1 MTRTIPVNQN
11 LVEMEYAVRGAI
23 PRRAQ
28 EMQRAGRTIYAC
40 NLGNPQALGQ
50 KPITFYR
57 QVLTLLEA
65 AGNITRERSLAR
77 VAAANPELFNES
89 GVEPIANYIID
100 YSANFLEQCRTG
112 MGAYTESKGPLFI
125 RTAIARYIDRRDG
138 ENIAADPEQ
147 IFLTDGASDAVKRIM
162 ELLITGPQDGVMIP
176 IPQYPLYSATVKRC
190 GGVQVNYYPEEDND
204 WVLTPDILEEAYRKA
219 TADGVHVKCIVVINP
234 GNPTG
239 AILDKPSIDGV
250 VNFAEQH
257 GLAIIADEVYQ
268 DNLYGGTFI
277 SMASAVGGRD
287 IPLFSLHSISKG
299 FAGECGHRGGYLELR
314 NMPKVERTDLN
325 LAEVILKQA
334 SVSLCSNTV
343 GQAIIYMLVNPPEKG
358 SAPYNI
364 YQDEKNAVL
373 GELEAKAALIK
384 ESFKQM
390 EGMECFGRTGAMYLF
405 PRLNTLP
412 PGSNDFDYCM
422 ALLEETGI
430 CTVNGAGFGQLPG
443 TRHMRIAFLPP
454 RETVTGFLPE
464 WIRFHNRYV
473 HRPQV

>member
-11 LVEMEYAVRGAI
+11 LVDMEYAVRGAI

-28 EMQRAGRTIYAC
+28 EMQHEGRTIYSC

-57 QVLTLLEA
+57 QVLALLEGL
-65 AGNITRERSLAR
+65 GNITRERSLSR
-77 VAAANPELFNES
+77 IAAANPELLNES
-89 GVEPIANYIID
+89 GVATLADYIID
-100 YSANFLEQCRTG
+100 YSANFLEQCQTG
-112 MGAYTESKGPLFI
+112 MGGYTESKGPLFI
-125 RTAIARYIDRRDG
+125 RTAIAHYIDLRDG
-138 ENIAADPEQ
+138 ENKAADPEQ
-147 IFLTDGASDAVKRIM
+147 IFLTDGASDAAKRIM

-190 GGVQVNYYPEEDND
+190 GGVQVDYYPEEDND
-204 WVLTPDILEEAYRKA
+204 WALTPDILEEAYRKA
-219 TADGVHVKCIVVINP
+219 TTDGLQVKCIVVINP

-239 AILDKPSIDGV
+239 AILDKPSINGV

-277 SMASAVGGRD
+277 SMASAV
-287 IPLFSLHSISKG
+287 PQ
-299 FAGECGHRGGYLELR
+299 
-314 NMPKVERTDLN
+314 VEGTDLN

-358 SAPYNI
+358 SAPYDT

-405 PRLNTLP
+405 PRINTLP
-412 PGSNDFDYCM
+412 PGINDFDYCM

-430 CTVNGAGFGQLPG
+430 CTVNGGGFGQLPG
-443 TRHMRIAFLPP
+443 TSHMRIAFLPSL
-454 RETVTGFLPE
+454 ETVTGFLPE

>member
-1 MTRTIPVNQN
+1 M
-11 LVEMEYAVRGAI
+11 
-23 PRRAQ
+23 
-28 EMQRAGRTIYAC
+28 C
-40 NLGNPQALGQ
+40 
-50 KPITFYR
+50 
-57 QVLTLLEA
+57 
-65 AGNITRERSLAR
+65 
-77 VAAANPELFNES
+77 
-89 GVEPIANYIID
+89 
-100 YSANFLEQCRTG
+100 
-112 MGAYTESKGPLFI
+112 I
-125 RTAIARYIDRRDG
+125 RDSRYIDRRDG

-176 IPQYPLYSATVKRC
+176 IPQYPLYSATVKRS

-204 WVLTPDILEEAYRKA
+204 WALTTEILENAYLKA
-219 TADGVHVKCIVVINP
+219 KADGINVKCIVVINP

-277 SMASAVGGRD
+277 SMARAVGGLD

-314 NMPKVERTDLN
+314 NMPKVEGTELN

-343 GQAIIYMLVNPPEKG
+343 GQAIIYMMVNPPEKG

-364 YQDEKNAVL
+364 YKL
-373 GELEAKAALIK
+373 SLIH
-384 ESFKQM
+384 
-390 EGMECFGRTGAMYLF
+390 
-405 PRLNTLP
+405 
-412 PGSNDFDYCM
+412 
-422 ALLEETGI
+422 I
-430 CTVNGAGFGQLPG
+430 
-443 TRHMRIAFLPP
+443 
-454 RETVTGFLPE
+454 
-464 WIRFHNRYV
+464 
-473 HRPQV
+473 

>member
-1 MTRTIPVNQN
+1 
-11 LVEMEYAVRGAI
+11 
-23 PRRAQ
+23 
-28 EMQRAGRTIYAC
+28 
-40 NLGNPQALGQ
+40 
-50 KPITFYR
+50 
-57 QVLTLLEA
+57 
-65 AGNITRERSLAR
+65 
-77 VAAANPELFNES
+77 
-89 GVEPIANYIID
+89 
-100 YSANFLEQCRTG
+100 
-112 MGAYTESKGPLFI
+112 
-125 RTAIARYIDRRDG
+125 
-138 ENIAADPEQ
+138 
-147 IFLTDGASDAVKRIM
+147 
-162 ELLITGPQDGVMIP
+162 
-176 IPQYPLYSATVKRC
+176 
-190 GGVQVNYYPEEDND
+190 
-204 WVLTPDILEEAYRKA
+204 
-219 TADGVHVKCIVVINP
+219 
-234 GNPTG
+234 
-239 AILDKPSIDGV
+239 
-250 VNFAEQH
+250 
-257 GLAIIADEVYQ
+257 
-268 DNLYGGTFI
+268 
-277 SMASAVGGRD
+277 
-287 IPLFSLHSISKG
+287 
-299 FAGECGHRGGYLELR
+299 
-314 NMPKVERTDLN
+314 MPKVERTDLN

>member
-1 MTRTIPVNQN
+1 
-11 LVEMEYAVRGAI
+11 
-23 PRRAQ
+23 
-28 EMQRAGRTIYAC
+28 
-40 NLGNPQALGQ
+40 
-50 KPITFYR
+50 
-57 QVLTLLEA
+57 
-65 AGNITRERSLAR
+65 
-77 VAAANPELFNES
+77 
-89 GVEPIANYIID
+89 
-100 YSANFLEQCRTG
+100 
-112 MGAYTESKGPLFI
+112 
-125 RTAIARYIDRRDG
+125 
-138 ENIAADPEQ
+138 
-147 IFLTDGASDAVKRIM
+147 M

-190 GGVQVNYYPEEDND
+190 GGVQVNYYPEEDSD
-204 WVLTPDILEEAYRKA
+204 WALTPDILEEAYQKA
-219 TADGVHVKCIVVINP
+219 TTDGIRVKCIVVINP

-239 AILDKPSIDGV
+239 AILDKPSINGV

-257 GLAIIADEVYQ
+257 GLVIIADEVYQ

-299 FAGECGHRGGYLELR
+299 FAGECGHRGGYMELR
-314 NMPKVERTDLN
+314 NMPQVEGTDLN

-358 SAPYNI
+358 SPPYDT
-364 YQDEKNAVL
+364 YQNEKNAVL

-405 PRLNTLP
+405 PRINILP
-412 PGSNDFDYCM
+412 PGINDFDYCM

-430 CTVNGAGFGQLPG
+430 CTVNGGGFGQLPG
-443 TRHMRIAFLPP
+443 TSHMRIAFLPTL
-454 RETVTGFLPE
+454 ETVTGFLPD

-473 HRPQV
+473 HRPEV

>member
-1 MTRTIPVNQN
+1 
-11 LVEMEYAVRGAI
+11 MEI
-23 PRRAQ
+23 
-28 EMQRAGRTIYAC
+28 
-40 NLGNPQALGQ
+40 
-50 KPITFYR
+50 
-57 QVLTLLEA
+57 
-65 AGNITRERSLAR
+65 
-77 VAAANPELFNES
+77 
-89 GVEPIANYIID
+89 
-100 YSANFLEQCRTG
+100 
-112 MGAYTESKGPLFI
+112 
-125 RTAIARYIDRRDG
+125 
-138 ENIAADPEQ
+138 
-147 IFLTDGASDAVKRIM
+147 
-162 ELLITGPQDGVMIP
+162 LITGSQDGVMIP

-204 WVLTPDILEEAYRKA
+204 WALTTEILEKAYLKA
-219 TADGVHVKCIVVINP
+219 KADGINVKCIVVINP

-277 SMASAVGGRD
+277 SMARAVGGLD

-314 NMPKVERTDLN
+314 NMPKVEGTDLN

-343 GQAIIYMLVNPPEKG
+343 GQAIIYMMVNPPEKG

-364 YQDEKNAVL
+364 YKDEKNAVL

-390 EGMECFGRTGAMYLF
+390 EGMECFGQNGAMYLF
-405 PRLNTLP
+405 PRINTLP
-412 PGSNDFDYCM
+412 LGSNDFDYCM

-443 TRHMRIAFLPP
+443 TKHMRIAFLPP
-454 RETVTGFLPE
+454 RETVTRFLPE

-473 HRPQV
+473 HGPQF

>member
-1 MTRTIPVNQN
+1 MMRTIPVNQN

-23 PRRAQ
+23 PRRAK

-65 AGNITRERSLAR
+65 ADNIPRERSLAR
-77 VAAANPELFNES
+77 IAADNPDLFNENDL
-89 GVEPIANYIID
+89 EPIANYIID

-138 ENIAADPEQ
+138 ENTAADPEQ

-176 IPQYPLYSATVKRC
+176 IPQYPLYSATIKRC
-190 GGVQVNYYPEEDND
+190 SGAQVNYYPEEDND
-204 WVLTPDILEEAYRKA
+204 WALTQEVLLDAYQKA

-250 VNFAEQH
+250 VSFAEQH
-257 GLAIIADEVYQ
+257 GLAIVADEVYQ

-277 SMASAVGGRD
+277 SMASAVGERD

-299 FAGECGHRGGYLELR
+299 FSGECGHRGGYMELR
-314 NMPKVERTDLN
+314 NMPQVEGTDLN
-325 LAEVILKQA
+325 LTEVLLKQA

-358 SAPYNI
+358 SALYDT
-364 YQDEKNAVL
+364 YQDEKNSVL
-373 GELEAKAALIK
+373 GELETKAALMK

-412 PGSNDFDYCM
+412 PGCNDFDYCM

-430 CTVNGAGFGQLPG
+430 CTVNGAGFGQMPG

-473 HRPQV
+473 HSPQF

>member
-1 MTRTIPVNQN
+1 V
-11 LVEMEYAVRGAI
+11 
-23 PRRAQ
+23 
-28 EMQRAGRTIYAC
+28 
-40 NLGNPQALGQ
+40 
-50 KPITFYR
+50 
-57 QVLTLLEA
+57 
-65 AGNITRERSLAR
+65 S
-77 VAAANPELFNES
+77 
-89 GVEPIANYIID
+89 
-100 YSANFLEQCRTG
+100 
-112 MGAYTESKGPLFI
+112 
-125 RTAIARYIDRRDG
+125 
-138 ENIAADPEQ
+138 
-147 IFLTDGASDAVKRIM
+147 
-162 ELLITGPQDGVMIP
+162 
-176 IPQYPLYSATVKRC
+176 
-190 GGVQVNYYPEEDND
+190 YYPDEDND
-204 WVLTPDILEEAYRKA
+204 WALTQEILVEAYQKA

-239 AILDKPSIDGV
+239 AILDKPSINGV

-257 GLAIIADEVYQ
+257 GLAIVADEVYQ

-299 FAGECGHRGGYLELR
+299 FAGECGHRGGYMELR
-314 NMPKVERTDLN
+314 NMPQVEGTDLN
-325 LAEVILKQA
+325 LTEVLLKQA

-358 SAPYNI
+358 SVLYDT

-373 GELEAKAALIK
+373 GELETKAALIK

-405 PRLNTLP
+405 PRLNKLP
-412 PGSNDFDYCM
+412 PKSNDFDYCM

-443 TRHMRIAFLPP
+443 TKHMRIAFLPS
-454 RETVTGFLPE
+454 RETVAGFLPE

-473 HRPQV
+473 NRPQF

>member
-1 MTRTIPVNQN
+1 MKRNIPVNQN
-11 LVEMEYAVRGAI
+11 LVDMEYAVRGAI
-23 PRRAQ
+23 PQRAQ
-28 EMQRAGRTIYAC
+28 EMQREGRTIYSC

-57 QVLTLLEA
+57 QVLALLEA
-65 AGNITRERSLAR
+65 ASNIPRERSLTR
-77 VAAANPELFNES
+77 VAVANPELFKEG
-89 GVEPIANYIID
+89 GVTPLSDYIID
-100 YSANFLEQCRTG
+100 YSANFIDQCQTG

-125 RTAIARYIDRRDG
+125 REAIARYIDLRDG
-138 ENIAADPEQ
+138 ENVAADPEQ

-190 GGVQVNYYPEEDND
+190 GGVQVNYYPEEEND
-204 WVLTPDILEEAYRKA
+204 WALTPDTLEESYQKA
-219 TADGVHVKCIVVINP
+219 IADGVQVKCIVMINP

-239 AILDKPSIDGV
+239 AILDKPSINGV

-257 GLAIIADEVYQ
+257 GLVIIADEVYQ

-277 SMASAVGGRD
+277 SMASAVGSRD

-299 FAGECGHRGGYLELR
+299 FTGECGHRGGYMELR
-314 NMPKVERTDLN
+314 NMPQVEGTDLN

-358 SAPYNI
+358 SGPYDK

-390 EGMECFGRTGAMYLF
+390 EGMKCFGRTGAMYLF

-443 TRHMRIAFLPP
+443 TKHMRIAFLPP
-454 RETVTGFLPE
+454 RETVTRFLPE

-473 HRPQV
+473 NGPQS

>member
-23 PRRAQ
+23 PRRAI
-28 EMQRAGRTIYAC
+28 EMQRTGRTIYAC

-65 AGNITRERSLAR
+65 AENIDRERSLAR
-77 VAAANPELFNES
+77 VAAANHQLFNES
-89 GVEPIANYIID
+89 GVEPLSNYIID

-112 MGAYTESKGPLFI
+112 MGAYTESSGPLFI
-125 RTAIARYIDRRDG
+125 RAAIARFIDRRDG
-138 ENIAADPEQ
+138 DSIAADPEQ
-147 IFLTDGASDAVKRIM
+147 IFLTDGASDAAKRIL

-190 GGVQVNYYPEEDND
+190 GGAQVNYYPDEDSD
-204 WVLTPDILEEAYRKA
+204 WALTPEILREAYRKG
-219 TADGVHVKCIVVINP
+219 TADGVHVKCIVAINP

-250 VNFAEQH
+250 VHFAEQH

-268 DNLYGGTFI
+268 NNLYGGTFI
-277 SMASAVGGRD
+277 SMASAVGARE

-299 FAGECGHRGGYLELR
+299 FAGECGHRGGYMELR
-314 NMPKVERTDLN
+314 HMPHVEGTAMN
-325 LAEVILKQA
+325 LDELILKQA

-343 GQAIIYMLVNPPEKG
+343 GQAIIYMLVNPPEKD
-358 SAPYNI
+358 SAPYGV
-364 YQDEKNAVL
+364 YQEEKNAVL

-412 PGSNDFDYCM
+412 SGSNDFDYCM

-443 TRHMRIAFLPP
+443 TKHMRIAFLPP
-454 RETVTGFLPE
+454 RETVTGFLPG

-473 HRPQV
+473 HRPQI

>member
-1 MTRTIPVNQN
+1 MTRTIPINQN
-11 LVEMEYAVRGAI
+11 LVEMEYAVRGTI

-57 QVLTLLEA
+57 QVLALLEA
-65 AGNITRERSLAR
+65 ASNIPRERSLTR
-77 VAAANPELFNES
+77 VAVANPELFKEG
-89 GVEPIANYIID
+89 GVTPLSDYIID
-100 YSANFLEQCRTG
+100 YSANFIDQCRTG

-125 RTAIARYIDRRDG
+125 REAIARYIDLRDG

-190 GGVQVNYYPEEDND
+190 GGVQVNYYPEEEND
-204 WVLTPDILEEAYRKA
+204 WALTPNTLEESYQKA
-219 TADGVHVKCIVVINP
+219 IADGVQVKCIVMINP

-239 AILDKPSIDGV
+239 AILDKPSINGV

-257 GLAIIADEVYQ
+257 GLVIIADEVYQ

-277 SMASAVGGRD
+277 SMASAVGSRD

-299 FAGECGHRGGYLELR
+299 FAGECGHRGGYMELR
-314 NMPKVERTDLN
+314 NMPQVEGTDLN

-358 SAPYNI
+358 SAPYDN

-390 EGMECFGRTGAMYLF
+390 EGMKCFGRTGAMYLF
-405 PRLNTLP
+405 PRINTLP
-412 PGSNDFDYCM
+412 PGSNDFDYYM

-430 CTVNGAGFGQLPG
+430 CTVNGGGFGQLPG
-443 TRHMRIAFLPP
+443 TSHMRIAFLPTL
-454 RETVTGFLPE
+454 ETVTGFLPE

-473 HRPQV
+473 HRPKV

>member
-23 PRRAQ
+23 PQRAL

-57 QVLTLLEA
+57 QVLSLLEA
-65 AGNITRERSLAR
+65 AENIDRERSLSR
-77 VAAANPELFNES
+77 VAAANLELFNES
-89 GVEPIANYIID
+89 GVEPFSNYVID
-100 YSANFLEQCRTG
+100 YSENFLEQCRAG
-112 MGAYTESKGPLFI
+112 MGAYTESKGSAFI

-138 ENIAADPEQ
+138 ENLSADPEQ
-147 IFLTDGASDAVKRIM
+147 IFLTDGASDAAKRIL
-162 ELLITGPQDGVMIP
+162 ELLITGPLDGIMIP

-190 GGVQVNYYPEEDND
+190 GGSQVNYYPDEDSD
-204 WVLTPDILEEAYRKA
+204 WSLSLEILEEAYRKA
-219 TADGVHVKCIVVINP
+219 TADGIHVKCVVVINP

-250 VNFAEQH
+250 VHFAEQH

-268 DNLYGGTFI
+268 DNLYGGKFI
-277 SMASAVGGRD
+277 SMASAVGARD

-299 FAGECGHRGGYLELR
+299 FTGECGHRGGYMELR
-314 NMPKVERTDLN
+314 NMPQVEGTDLN
-325 LAEVILKQA
+325 MVEVILKQA
-334 SVSLCSNTV
+334 SVCLCSNTV

-358 SAPYNI
+358 SAPYDT
-364 YQDEKNAVL
+364 YQDEKNAML

-412 PGSNDFDYCM
+412 PGTNDFDYCM

-443 TRHMRIAFLPP
+443 TRHMRIAFLPSL
-454 RETVTGFLPE
+454 ETVTGFLPE

>member
-28 EMQRAGRTIYAC
+28 EMQHEGRTIYSC

-57 QVLTLLEA
+57 QVLALLEGL
-65 AGNITRERSLAR
+65 GNITRERSLSR
-77 VAAANPELFNES
+77 IAAANPELLNES
-89 GVEPIANYIID
+89 GVATLADYIID
-100 YSANFLEQCRTG
+100 YSANFLEQCQTG
-112 MGAYTESKGPLFI
+112 MGGYTESKGPLFI
-125 RTAIARYIDRRDG
+125 RTAIAHYIDLRDG
-138 ENIAADPEQ
+138 ENKAADPEQ
-147 IFLTDGASDAVKRIM
+147 IFLTDGASDAAKRIM

-190 GGVQVNYYPEEDND
+190 GGVQVDYYPEEDND
-204 WVLTPDILEEAYRKA
+204 WALTPDILEEAYRKA
-219 TADGVHVKCIVVINP
+219 TTDGLQVKCIVVINP

-239 AILDKPSIDGV
+239 AILDKPSINGV

-268 DNLYGGTFI
+268 DNLYGGKFI
-277 SMASAVGGRD
+277 SMARAVGRRD

-299 FAGECGHRGGYLELR
+299 FAGECGHRGGYMELR
-314 NMPKVERTDLN
+314 NMPQVEGTDLN

-358 SAPYNI
+358 SAPYDT

-405 PRLNTLP
+405 PRINTLP
-412 PGSNDFDYCM
+412 PGINDFDYCM

-430 CTVNGAGFGQLPG
+430 CTVNGGGFGQLPG
-443 TRHMRIAFLPP
+443 TSHMRIAFLPSL
-454 RETVTGFLPE
+454 ETVTGFLPE

>member
-1 MTRTIPVNQN
+1 MTHTIPVNQN

-23 PRRAQ
+23 PRRAM

-65 AGNITRERSLAR
+65 AGNIDRERSLAR
-77 VAAANPELFNES
+77 VAAANHQLFNES
-89 GVEPIANYIID
+89 GVEPLSNYIID

-112 MGAYTESKGPLFI
+112 MGAYTESSGPLFI
-125 RTAIARYIDRRDG
+125 RDAIARFIDRRDG
-138 ENIAADPEQ
+138 ENIAADPEH
-147 IFLTDGASDAVKRIM
+147 IFLTDGASDAAKRIL
-162 ELLITGPQDGVMIP
+162 ELLITGRQDGVMIP

-190 GGVQVNYYPEEDND
+190 GGSQVNYYPDEDSG
-204 WVLTPDILEEAYRKA
+204 WSLTPEILEEAYRKA
-219 TADGVHVKCIVVINP
+219 TADGIHVKCIVVINP

-277 SMASAVGGRD
+277 SMASAVGARD

-299 FAGECGHRGGYLELR
+299 FAGECGHRGGYMELR
-314 NMPKVERTDLN
+314 NMPHVEGTGMN
-325 LAEVILKQA
+325 LTNLILKQA

-343 GQAIIYMLVNPPEKG
+343 GQAIIYMLVNPPEKD
-358 SAPYNI
+358 SPPYGN
-364 YQDEKNAVL
+364 YQEEKNSVL
-373 GELEAKAALIK
+373 RELESKAALIK

-390 EGMECFGRTGAMYLF
+390 EGMQCFGRTGAMYLF

-412 PGSNDFDYCM
+412 SGGNDFDYCM

-430 CTVNGAGFGQLPG
+430 CTVNGAGFGQLSG
-443 TRHMRIAFLPP
+443 TKHMRIAFLPP

>member
-1 MTRTIPVNQN
+1 MKRNIPVNQN
-11 LVEMEYAVRGAI
+11 LVDMEYAVRGAI
-23 PRRAQ
+23 PQRAQ
-28 EMQRAGRTIYAC
+28 EMQREGRTIYSC

-57 QVLTLLEA
+57 QVLALLEA
-65 AGNITRERSLAR
+65 ASNIPRERSLTR
-77 VAAANPELFNES
+77 VAVANPELFKEG
-89 GVEPIANYIID
+89 GVTPLSDYIID
-100 YSANFLEQCRTG
+100 YSANFIDQCQTG

-125 RTAIARYIDRRDG
+125 REAIARYIDLRDG

-147 IFLTDGASDAVKRIM
+147 ILLTDGASDAVKRIM

-190 GGVQVNYYPEEDND
+190 GGVQVNYYPEEEND
-204 WVLTPDILEEAYRKA
+204 WALTPDTLEDSYQKA
-219 TADGVHVKCIVVINP
+219 IADGVQVKCIVMINP

-239 AILDKPSIDGV
+239 AILDKPSINGV

-257 GLAIIADEVYQ
+257 GLVIIADEVYQ

-277 SMASAVGGRD
+277 SMASAVGSRD

-299 FAGECGHRGGYLELR
+299 FTGECGHRGGYMELR
-314 NMPKVERTDLN
+314 NMPQVEGTDLN

-358 SAPYNI
+358 SDPYDK

-390 EGMECFGRTGAMYLF
+390 EGMKCFGRTGAMYLF
-405 PRLNTLP
+405 PRINTLP

-430 CTVNGAGFGQLPG
+430 CTVNGGGFGQLPG
-443 TRHMRIAFLPP
+443 TSHMRIAFLPTL
-454 RETVTGFLPE
+454 ETVTGFLPE

-473 HRPQV
+473 HSPQV